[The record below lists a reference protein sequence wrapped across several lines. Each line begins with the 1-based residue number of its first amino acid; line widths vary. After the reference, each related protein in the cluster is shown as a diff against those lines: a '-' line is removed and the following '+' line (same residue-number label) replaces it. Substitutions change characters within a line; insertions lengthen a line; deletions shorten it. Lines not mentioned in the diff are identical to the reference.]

1 MNKSGHRREFP
12 TGAIR
17 HYLKYL
23 DGQENENHFIA
34 FVWNIICAIWTN
46 NNLPEMRDLPYEQEN
61 I

>member
-17 HYLKYL
+17 HYL

-34 FVWNIICAIWTN
+34 FGTN
-46 NNLPEMRDLPYEQEN
+46 KHLPEIRDLPYEQEN

>member
-1 MNKSGHRREFP
+1 MNKSGHRKEFP

-23 DGQENENHFIA
+23 DEQENENHFIA
-34 FVWNIICAIWTN
+34 FGTN
-46 NNLPEMRDLPYEQEN
+46 KHLPEMRDLSYEREN